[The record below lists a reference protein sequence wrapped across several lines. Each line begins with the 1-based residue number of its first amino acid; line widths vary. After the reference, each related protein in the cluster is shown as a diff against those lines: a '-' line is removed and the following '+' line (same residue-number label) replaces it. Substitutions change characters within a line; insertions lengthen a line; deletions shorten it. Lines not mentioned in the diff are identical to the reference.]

1 MEEQQDQ
8 IEMLKKQVLALEV
21 ENKALHDKL
30 CRLAT
35 AENVVQQTLFER
47 RQAALA
53 TVKRQYERQNG
64 NMPTACGYDEI
75 DG

>member
-1 MEEQQDQ
+1 MKEQQGQ
-8 IEMLKKQVLALEV
+8 IEMLKKQVVKLKV

-35 AENVVQQTLFER
+35 AKNLVQQTLFER

-53 TVKRQYERQNG
+53 AVKRQYERQNG
-64 NMPTACGYDEI
+64 NMPTACGCDEI